1 MKEVSEAEEKN
12 KGGRPLAFKSVE
24 ELESAINAYFDM
36 QDPHLEDRMVESG
49 MNEKGETIF
58 LRRKVMTQQKPY
70 TMSGLALALGVN
82 RRTLLDYSKKDQ
94 FSPTLEAAKARCES
108 YAESQLFGPF
118 ANGAKFN
125 LINNYRDK
133 HQDWSDKQEVDHT
146 SAGERIQAAPVVVSN
161 IVARKADDEEVGD
174 APAQAEAS
182 SSSTDGQ

>member
-1 MKEVSEAEEKN
+1 MTEVSETEEKN
-12 KGGRPLAFKSVE
+12 KGGRPLVFKSVE
-24 ELESAINAYFDM
+24 ELDSAINAYFDM
-36 QDPHLEDRMVESG
+36 QNPHLEDRMVDSG
-49 MNEKGETIF
+49 VNEKGETIF

-125 LINNYRDK
+125 LINNYRGR
-133 HQDWSDKQEVDHT
+133 HQDWSDRQELTGAEGAPLMPIGLD
-146 SAGERIQAAPVVVSN
+146 SAILARMQDRGETPPVTTEDSG
-161 IVARKADDEEVGD
+161 E
-174 APAQAEAS
+174 
-182 SSSTDGQ
+182 